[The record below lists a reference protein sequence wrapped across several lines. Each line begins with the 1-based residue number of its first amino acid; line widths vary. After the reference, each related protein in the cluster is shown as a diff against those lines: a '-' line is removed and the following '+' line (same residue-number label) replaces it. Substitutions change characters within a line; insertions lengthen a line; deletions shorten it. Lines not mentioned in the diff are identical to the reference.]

1 MMCSPLLSEIVDI
14 IKESETLV
22 RIPVFKTILVKSI
35 SLIGWFD
42 HTKGFSMIIN
52 NSVDKFTLQGRNETW
67 LSCENDSLYLLYTF
81 VKMFEVLRV

>member
-1 MMCSPLLSEIVDI
+1 MMCLPLLSEIVDI

-22 RIPVFKTILVKSI
+22 RIPVCKTILVKSI

-42 HTKGFSMIIN
+42 HTKGISLIIN

-67 LSCENDSLYLLYTF
+67 LSCKNDSLYLLYTF
-81 VKMFEVLRV
+81 VNMFEVLMV